1 VHPTW
6 QYTRPGQDEHIGWV
20 FGDPSDPPLT
30 NLNGY
35 GAYSAEYS
43 IPDFVNGAKC
53 VRDLY
58 ELAGDTDGKYSVPI
72 LWDKKNKTIVNNESA
87 DIVQFFNSAFDEFAK
102 YPDVD
107 LYPEELRP
115 QIEELNS
122 WIYPCI
128 NDGVYRCGFSQTQ
141 DAYEKAFDELF
152 NALDRAEELL
162 SKQRFLTGAR
172 FTMADLR
179 LFMTLIR
186 FDPVYVVYFKTN
198 KKRIDEYHNLFNY
211 MKEIYQMPAVKPT
224 VNLQHIKIHY
234 LSSHPKLNYY
244 GIIPKGK
251 EVDLD
256 APHDR
261 HRFPYEDYKKK
272 R

>member
-1 VHPTW
+1 M
-6 QYTRPGQDEHIGWV
+6 
-20 FGDPSDPPLT
+20 
-30 NLNGY
+30 
-35 GAYSAEYS
+35 
-43 IPDFVNGAKC
+43 
-53 VRDLY
+53 RDLY

-72 LWDKKNKTIVNNESA
+72 LWDKKNRTIVNNESA

-107 LYPEELRP
+107 LYPEELRA

-152 NALDRAEELL
+152 NALDRSASCSGPPKTLSLAFTLRAEELL
-162 SKQRFLTGAR
+162 SKQRFLTGPR

-186 FDPVYVVYFKTN
+186 FDPVSVVPRDWAEN
-198 KKRIDEYHNLFNY
+198 
-211 MKEIYQMPAVKPT
+211 
-224 VNLQHIKIHY
+224 
-234 LSSHPKLNYY
+234 LSS
-244 GIIPKGK
+244 I
-251 EVDLD
+251 
-256 APHDR
+256 
-261 HRFPYEDYKKK
+261 
-272 R
+272 